1 VKGLRQAFAKQ
12 VETALAPLA
21 KRLKFIDESGAH
33 LGMTRL
39 YGRAAPGQRVTEG
52 SPATSGTHYTFIAS
66 LSMSGVEAPLIFEG
80 ALNGDIFETYVC
92 DLLGPT
98 LKRKDIVIMDNLAA
112 HKQVRIRE
120 AIEARGAQVVFL
132 PPYSPDFNPIELY
145 WSKVKT
151 WLRKAKARTFDA
163 LVDALCHALR
173 AVTPNDALA
182 WFTHCG
188 YAIT

>member
-12 VETALAPLA
+12 VETVLAPLQ

-33 LGMTRL
+33 LGLTRW

-52 SPATSGTHYTFIAS
+52 TPGTSGTHYTFSAS
-66 LSMSGVEAPLIFEG
+66 LGITGIDAPLIFEG
-80 ALNGDIFETYVC
+80 AVNGDFCEAYVR

-98 LKRKDIVIMDNLAA
+98 LKRKDIVLMDNLAA

-132 PPYSPDFNPIELY
+132 PPYSPDFNPIELC
-145 WSKVKT
+145 WSKVKA
-151 WLRKAKARTFDA
+151 WLRKAKARTFEA
-163 LVDALCHALR
+163 LVEALGDALR
-173 AVTPNDALA
+173 AVTPDDILA

>member
-1 VKGLRQAFAKQ
+1 MKRLRQAFAEQ
-12 VETALAPLA
+12 VETVLAPLQ

-39 YGRAAPGQRVTEG
+39 YGRAAPGQRVREG
-52 SPATSGTHYTFIAS
+52 SPGTSGPHYTFIAS
-66 LSMSGVEAPLIFEG
+66 LSVQGIDAPVIFEG
-80 ALNGDIFETYVC
+80 ALNGDIFETYAR

-98 LKRKDIVIMDNLAA
+98 LKRNDIVVMDNLAA
-112 HKQVRIRE
+112 HKQTRIRE

-132 PPYSPDFNPIELY
+132 PPYSPDFNPIELC

-151 WLRKAKARTFDA
+151 GLRQAKARTFDA
-163 LVDALCHALR
+163 LVDALCDALR

-182 WFTHCG
+182 WFAHCG
-188 YAIT
+188 YAVT